1 VILVIQEKVAH
12 NAGQVLLRRME
23 FVFVTKILTSSIII
37 VFKNVQKVFM
47 GTKFKENVCLVDK
60 SVQIVQSQLQNV
72 CLV

>member
-1 VILVIQEKVAH
+1 MILVIQEKVAH
-12 NAGQVLLRRME
+12 NAGQVLVRKME